1 MLCHS
6 NCILPW
12 MGRPCW
18 NGISWDCEHVRW
30 GKSRKFMFW
39 GIDGFA
45 CHTCHTF
52 HHVPRQNSSSSL
64 DEFHWFSHNKRPTIA
79 RFLICGQKTSKISG
93 QGIAFRVTPW
103 LSFHL
108 WWVYHHL
115 DVTSSHWQ
123 ISLLQPTTWSMLFG
137 VPRAQTWESPR
148 CCNLDAA
155 IPMRFATRVAKH
167 NSTSTR
173 HVATPQQDTMKRRG
187 SGRRDFPFLVCWCF
201 SIKHFCCVD
210 MAQTSGR
217 QRVGWLM
224 IFKCLTRRT
233 HQVKSCSNRAALCF
247 ICRRHY
253 ESAPSCFG
261 HGQD

>member
-1 MLCHS
+1 MVGSSTGQKYTFSEHPRFVVIYDTNGPVICEFMIFASRPDAVSLQLYFPS
-6 NCILPW
+6 PW

-18 NGISWDCEHVRW
+18 NGISWGCEHVRW
-30 GKSRKFMFW
+30 GKSRKFMFR
-39 GIDGFA
+39 GVDGFA

-93 QGIAFRVTPW
+93 QGNAFRVTPW
-103 LSFHL
+103 LSCHL

-115 DVTSSHWQ
+115 DVTSSHWP
-123 ISLLQPTTWSMLFG
+123 ISLLHFTTWSMLFG
-137 VPRAQTWESPR
+137 VPRAQTWDNPR

-210 MAQTSGR
+210 MAQT
-217 QRVGWLM
+217 
-224 IFKCLTRRT
+224 
-233 HQVKSCSNRAALCF
+233 
-247 ICRRHY
+247 
-253 ESAPSCFG
+253 
-261 HGQD
+261 